1 MRLSSG
7 HVGKLVKIIKDVNG
21 TSSNMFLFDYEGQP
35 HAIFAVPNWIDYIDP
50 DMDPIDYDEFVS
62 YLPEELVGLVV
73 EIAEPYPRVTINYA
87 RVLFPES
94 EYLDP
99 DNIYLAYPQ
108 KTKNVAGAY
117 WISGDFLEVF
127 ETDTS
132 E

>member
-1 MRLSSG
+1 MKLLKK
-7 HVGKLVKIIKDVNG
+7 HVGKLVKVIKDV
-21 TSSNMFLFDYEGQP
+21 TSNDMQFFDYDGEP
-35 HAIFAVPNWIDYIDP
+35 YAIIAGPDWIDYIEEHQP
-50 DMDPIDYDEFVS
+50 SYADYEERIS

-94 EYLDP
+94 IYLDP

-108 KTKNVAGAY
+108 ETKNVAGAY